1 MDLHIGVIPIAPDE
15 QLRALFAAM
24 VDIDQR
30 NHRCV
35 FGHCDLATGSAETA
49 QAEYLR
55 QDDFRCHHLVAMD
68 GPGENVDP
76 RTVVGYASIWMSTQ
90 DNLDSAL
97 VGVCVD
103 PEARTRGVGSAL
115 LAAVEDI
122 ATGDGRSVINTWSLH
137 APEAGR
143 TRPTSFQAALNGPGR
158 LSSDDPAARFFLR
171 RGYALDQT
179 HSTLQLDLTA
189 GWKPEDR
196 VGEQDPTGY
205 EAVSWEGDTPAAYVL
220 PMARLRTLMST
231 AAPSGSIEPDEQ
243 RWNAERV

>member
-1 MDLHIGVIPIAPDE
+1 MDLHIAVIPIAPDE

-55 QDDFRCHHLVAMD
+55 QDDFRCHHLVAME

-76 RTVVGYASIWMSTQ
+76 RTVVGYGSIWMSTQ

-97 VGVCVD
+97 VGVCIG
-103 PEARTRGVGSAL
+103 PEARSRGVGSAL
-115 LAAVEDI
+115 LAVVEDI

-137 APEAGR
+137 RSEP
-143 TRPTSFQAALNGPGR
+143 RPTP
-158 LSSDDPAARFFLR
+158 
-171 RGYALDQT
+171 
-179 HSTLQLDLTA
+179 LTS
-189 GWKPEDR
+189 
-196 VGEQDPTGY
+196 Y
-205 EAVSWEGDTPAAYVL
+205 ERAV
-220 PMARLRTLMST
+220 
-231 AAPSGSIEPDEQ
+231 
-243 RWNAERV
+243 